1 MAREHALGPL
11 YQEHLYL
18 GASFRERTGSPL
30 AMPEGYAGEG
40 AAFPDGAA
48 LSDLW
53 GQRMRLMHGGP
64 ARDFCEAA
72 FAGRKLAVGE
82 ARFQACLMGDG
93 RLASVALAA
102 RTGDSE
108 YLAIDP
114 TPRGELLCAWL
125 DFLQHVNQNGYEPYK
140 GLEAEDVSQRLVPLL
155 LWGSAA
161 RMVLSDYV
169 QRKEDLPAPGHVR
182 DCALDGIACL
192 VLHVPDAGGDCYLV
206 LAPPQR
212 AVALWRSF
220 LSFEVV
226 SPVGYGRLST
236 HAKLMFPWLG
246 EVSAPGRAAFTD
258 QELRGWGLAR
268 TEGDFVGA
276 RALRA

>member
-206 LAPPQR
+206 LA
-212 AVALWRSF
+212 
-220 LSFEVV
+220 
-226 SPVGYGRLST
+226 VGYGRLSA
-236 HAKLMFPWLG
+236 HARQAFPWLG
-246 EVSAPGRAAFTD
+246 ELSAASPATFTD
-258 QELRGWGLAR
+258 QQLRAWGLAR
-268 TEGDFVGA
+268 AEGDFVGA